1 MLVADS
7 ILSTAA
13 TGFGLAAATIAVFG
27 FAAHIKP
34 ALSGAEERRIREATV
49 IGGIGGLVVSLSVI
63 ILSAFVG

>member
-1 MLVADS
+1 MLIVAS

-34 ALSGAEERRIREATV
+34 MLTGAEDRQIREATV

-63 ILSAFVG
+63 VLSVFVD